1 MSKLREDSKAQRDD
15 IVAWFR
21 SMPGLIFSAVVLG
34 GFAVWFVASFVI
46 DLVQQVGG

>member
-15 IVAWFR
+15 IVSWFR